1 VHALLVGA
9 PLFGEEAF
17 ASALQAQAAKTGVA
31 ARAHFLG
38 FRADVPEL
46 MRASDAIV
54 HASVYPEP
62 FGRVIVEGML
72 AGRPVIA
79 TRAGGVTEIV
89 DDETAVLVPPGDA
102 GALARAIESLAADPV
117 RAARFAARG
126 AARARAEFSVAAMV
140 SGVEEALRGLL

>member
-1 VHALLVGA
+1 
-9 PLFGEEAF
+9 
-17 ASALQAQAAKTGVA
+17 VA
-31 ARAHFLG
+31 DRAHFLG

-46 MRASDAIV
+46 MRASDAVV

-89 DDETAVLVPPGDA
+89 DDDTGVLVPPNDA
-102 GALARAIESLAADPV
+102 GALARAIESIAGDPGHAA
-117 RAARFAARG
+117 AMAARG
-126 AARARAEFSVAAMV
+126 AARARKEFSIAAMV
-140 SGVEEALRGLL
+140 RGVEDAMRGLL

>member
-1 VHALLVGA
+1 
-9 PLFGEEAF
+9 
-17 ASALQAQAAKTGVA
+17 
-31 ARAHFLG
+31 
-38 FRADVPEL
+38 
-46 MRASDAIV
+46 
-54 HASVYPEP
+54 PEP

-102 GALARAIESLAADPV
+102 GALAEAIESLASAPA
-117 RAARFAARG
+117 RAARLAARG

-140 SGVEEALRGLL
+140 RGVEEALRGLL